1 MAVLLRVYAPPPPGP
16 APLASLR
23 FLGERSPSA
32 RYSACVLSL
41 LVTSRALVSAP
52 RDFRLCVESCRA
64 GGRARTRDG
73 EISRGFFFEQRRP
86 VVLEMISSNV

>member
-1 MAVLLRVYAPPPPGP
+1 MTGYGRAFTSLHSPPPGP

-32 RYSACVLSL
+32 RYSASALSL

-52 RDFRLCVESCRA
+52 RDFRLCLESCRA
-64 GGRARTRDG
+64 RGEVRTRDG
-73 EISRGFFFEQRRP
+73 EISRFFE
-86 VVLEMISSNV
+86 